1 MQRKRCSADGWRIG
15 QTESATT
22 APRRKHF
29 YLGNRPWHIIA
40 PAGVQLFLP
49 MKSNELRLRIVIVLA
64 AWWVIAMP
72 PIWAQALSS
81 HFEQNFRQLISFYM
95 PELAI
100 AAACLILLPA
110 AWLRRRWAMAGLVAA
125 AFLFPLLKGWLGSPS
140 SGAWIVSS
148 ALLLLV
154 AWGSGARNIE
164 PPSDVAEGVT
174 E

>member
-1 MQRKRCSADGWRIG
+1 
-15 QTESATT
+15 
-22 APRRKHF
+22 
-29 YLGNRPWHIIA
+29 
-40 PAGVQLFLP
+40 
-49 MKSNELRLRIVIVLA
+49 VLA

-125 AFLFPLLKGWLGSPS
+125 AFLFPLLKGWLGSPI

>member
-1 MQRKRCSADGWRIG
+1 
-15 QTESATT
+15 
-22 APRRKHF
+22 
-29 YLGNRPWHIIA
+29 
-40 PAGVQLFLP
+40 

-72 PIWAQALSS
+72 PLWASAFST
-81 HFEQNFRQLISFYM
+81 HFEQNLQQFLSFYM

-110 AWLRRRWAMAGLVAA
+110 AWLRQRWAMGGLVAA
-125 AFLFPLLKGWLGSPS
+125 AFVLPLLKGWLGSPIS
-140 SGAWIVSS
+140 SAWIVTS

-154 AWGSGARNIE
+154 AWGRGARNIE
-164 PPSDVAEGVT
+164 PPNGVT